1 MLITNLLFFIAACVV
16 LVMAGSWIVKSLTKI
31 ARFLKVSEFMA
42 AFIILAFSTSIPE
55 LFVGI
60 SAALSKSP
68 NLSLG
73 NVIGSNIANL
83 SLIMGIAIVLA
94 RGIKVESKTIRHDAT
109 NMFFVALLP
118 LVLILIGHK
127 LSRIDGAILL
137 AVFIFY
143 IFRLVR
149 KRRRFVA
156 KLENQIKRKEIVLY
170 SFIFIIA
177 FVALYF
183 SAQYVVKYAELLAIG
198 LKLPHILIGLFLIAI
213 GTSLPELVVGIRAV
227 TSGSSEMTLGA
238 MIGSTVANSL
248 LVLGVTA
255 IICPIEPDFLLFFT
269 SAMFMLIVVFLFGT
283 MTESGKKLY
292 LREGLSL
299 IFLYIFFIMIEF
311 YIHSLQ

>member
-1 MLITNLLFFIAACVV
+1 MLITNLIFFIAACVV
-16 LVMAGSWIVKSLTKI
+16 LVIAGSWIVKSLTKI
-31 ARFLKVSEFMA
+31 ARFLRVSEFVA

-60 SAALSKSP
+60 SAALEKSP

-94 RGIKVESKTIRHDAT
+94 RGIKVESKTVRRDAT
-109 NMFFVALLP
+109 NMFFIALLP
-118 LVLILIGHK
+118 LVLMFIGNK
-127 LSRIDGAILL
+127 LSQIDGAILL
-137 AVFIFY
+137 VVFIYY
-143 IFRLVR
+143 IFRLIR
-149 KRRRFVA
+149 KRRRFVR
-156 KLENQIKRKEIVLY
+156 KMEDSIKPKEIIL
-170 SFIFIIA
+170 SSLIFVIA
-177 FVALYF
+177 FLALYF
-183 SAQYVVKYAELLAIG
+183 SAQFVVKYAELLAIG

-213 GTSLPELVVGIRAV
+213 GTSLPELVVMMRAV
-227 TSGSSEMTLGA
+227 TRRSSEMALGTA
-238 MIGSTVANSL
+238 IGSTVANSL

-255 IICPIEPDFLLFFT
+255 VICPIEPDFLLFFT

-292 LREGLSL
+292 LKEGLSL
-299 IFLYIFFIMIEF
+299 IFLYIFFVMIEF